1 MSLFEVILK
10 HGNSKEIPVHFG
22 TFRCVIINCLSF
34 CPLEAHGSNFSPF
47 LTSKA
52 EPEHRINVACYEHI
66 DIEPLYVSQGF
77 FNNFEGYLSEAEKAQ
92 SIFGLLNPVKKLE
105 KLKEWLSD
113 NTTSLS
119 EKIKLLEEAHSTLQA
134 QIEATTQNASP
145 KLSPRVFPTAAKTT
159 TATTTRI
166 TTTESTFPHTSA
178 EQSENN
184 EPLPSVDEFFEDFR
198 TYMSSIPNLLEDG
211 PQLKSGSQ
219 RYGPPISVF
228 GATNFKTIFIIEHI
242 IKERAVY
249 TAAAKPTPKQ
259 EANNKVAMLNFYEK
273 PIPGLFERQIW
284 ICKFTDVFERWV
296 IMGKACDSN
305 KGQYMGYTGFVAKF
319 DFKDTTGK
327 HPTLF
332 GRVAS
337 NKGVGMPWAH
347 RFWNEAMPNE
357 GNSICC
363 KGDKFQGFKPC
374 CHYRWWPWAFQMPA
388 GWGTWNEWGPC
399 QNGVRVRF
407 RPCNGLKGHCKAF
420 WGESKSKTPWK
431 ETSKCPQ
438 NGVNPNAGRMLGP
451 VATKPPTTT
460 RRVVI
465 TTRRPVTTRR
475 TTPKPTRTQKWTP
488 KVTVTKAPKLEPY
501 TTRAWH
507 GSGWSPWSNWTKCS
521 RTCGGGIQFRER
533 TCSKNCPQNRGWH
546 QEPKN
551 CGMVQCAPGH
561 RSRWGVWTE
570 WGHCDR

>member
-1 MSLFEVILK
+1 M
-10 HGNSKEIPVHFG
+10 
-22 TFRCVIINCLSF
+22 
-34 CPLEAHGSNFSPF
+34 
-47 LTSKA
+47 
-52 EPEHRINVACYEHI
+52 
-66 DIEPLYVSQGF
+66 SQGF
-77 FNNFEGYLSEAEKAQ
+77 FNNFEGYLSEAERTQA
-92 SIFGLLNPVKKLE
+92 IFGLLNPVKKLE
-105 KLKEWLSD
+105 KLKKWLSD

-134 QIEATTQNASP
+134 QIEATTQNAIP
-145 KLSPRVFPTAAKTT
+145 KLSPRVFPTAQKI
-159 TATTTRI
+159 ATTI
-166 TTTESTFPHTSA
+166 TSTTQSTFPKTSESSMTS
-178 EQSENN
+178 EQSLSGEQ
-184 EPLPSVDEFFEDFR
+184 LPTVDEFFMDFQS
-198 TYMSSIPNLLEDG
+198 YMSSIPNLLQDG
-211 PQLKSGSQ
+211 PQLKSSSQ

-249 TAAAKPTPKQ
+249 TAAVKPTSEQ
-259 EANNKVAMLNFYEK
+259 EANNKVAMLNFYEN
-273 PIPGLFERQIW
+273 PVPGLFERQIW

-296 IMGKACDSN
+296 VMGKACNND
-305 KGQYMGYTGFVAKF
+305 KGQYMGYTGYVAKF
-319 DFKDTTGK
+319 DFQDTTGK
-327 HPTLF
+327 NPTLF

-347 RFWNEAMPNE
+347 RFWNEAMPSE

-363 KGDKFQGFKPC
+363 KGEKFQGFKPC
-374 CHYRWWPWAFQMPA
+374 CHYRHWPWGFQMPA

-399 QNGVRVRF
+399 QNGYRVRF

-420 WGESKSKTPWK
+420 WPESNSKTPWK
-431 ETSKCPQ
+431 ESQKCEVGM
-438 NGVNPNAGRMLGP
+438 NSNAGRMLGSMT
-451 VATKPPTTT
+451 TKPSTTT
-460 RRVVI
+460 RRII
-465 TTRRPVTTRR
+465 TTRPPNTTRR